1 VRARHVV
8 VAAAA
13 LLALAG
19 CSAKN
24 AADAATK
31 TPVAVSETSASKA
44 PAVTASASADT
55 DTLDATSDYLT
66 GLSNIDKRLVADP
79 DAALDK
85 GAATCVD
92 IVDKKP
98 TAELETNIVTRF
110 GVTPAQAK
118 LILAL
123 AKADLCI

>member
-1 VRARHVV
+1 MRARHVV

-13 LLALAG
+13 LIALAG

-31 TPVAVSETSASKA
+31 APVAASAASKA
-44 PAVTASASADT
+44 PPVAPSASADT
-55 DTLDATSDYLT
+55 DTLDATADYLA
-66 GLSNIDKRLVADP
+66 GLSKIDKRLVADP

-98 TAELETNIVTRF
+98 QAELEKNVATRF
-110 GVTPAQAK
+110 GVTAAQAK
-118 LILAL
+118 VILAL

>member
-13 LLALAG
+13 LIALAG

-24 AADAATK
+24 AADAAAK
-31 TPVAVSETSASKA
+31 TPVAASAAEASKA
-44 PAVTASASADT
+44 PAVAPSASAAT
-55 DTLDATSDYLT
+55 DTLDATADYLA
-66 GLSNIDKRLVADP
+66 GLSKIDKKLVADP

-85 GAATCVD
+85 GAATCID
-92 IVDKKP
+92 IVDKLP
-98 TAELETNIVTRF
+98 QAELEANVATRF
-110 GVTPAQAK
+110 GVTAAQAK
-118 LILAL
+118 VILAL